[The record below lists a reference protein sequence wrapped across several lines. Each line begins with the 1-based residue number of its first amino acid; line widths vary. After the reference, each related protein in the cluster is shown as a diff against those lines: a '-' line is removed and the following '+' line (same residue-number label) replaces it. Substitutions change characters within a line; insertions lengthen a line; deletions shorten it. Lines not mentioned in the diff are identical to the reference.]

1 MKKILAVVLILA
13 GGWLLYAGYQRG
25 DSLAGR
31 TKSTLAELKNDID
44 GKTRVP
50 GHVKFYVGG
59 AVLLAAGAW
68 LATRRS

>member
-1 MKKILAVVLILA
+1 MKKIVAVLLIAA

-31 TKSTLAELKNDID
+31 TKSTFTELKNDID
-44 GKTRVP
+44 GKSRIP
-50 GHVKFYVGG
+50 GHVKFYLGG

-68 LATRRS
+68 LAIRRG

>member
-1 MKKILAVVLILA
+1 MKKIVVVLLIAA
-13 GGWLLYAGYQRG
+13 GGWLFYAGYQRG

-31 TKSTLAELKNDID
+31 TKSTFAELKNDID
-44 GKTRVP
+44 GKNRVP
-50 GHVKFYVGG
+50 DHVKFYAGG